1 VNSRILNHVT
11 IGDAPAIVSEPLW
24 VTDDATR
31 DAILV
36 EAEQAYQRGLAEGR
50 RAAMDE
56 ARAESA
62 AVADAVARGAA
73 TLAQTLV
80 AQHTALADALA
91 IRVIETTRA
100 VIGREPT
107 DEGLVLV
114 ERLHGAIARTDEIEL
129 VIRVAGGREAVVAE
143 ALAGRAGVTYEVDT
157 TLGADDVIVTGA
169 FSRLDLRTETLLAA
183 LTEILVSQPPLGSL
197 RDDEADELGAAT
209 HQIAVAPEGL
219 A

>member
-24 VTDDATR
+24 LADDATR
-31 DAILV
+31 EAILV
-36 EAEQAYQRGLAEGR
+36 EAEQAYQRGLSEGR
-50 RAAMDE
+50 RVAMNE
-56 ARAESA
+56 VQ
-62 AVADAVARGAA
+62 AVADAVARSAA
-73 TLAQTLV
+73 TLAKTLV
-80 AQHTALADALA
+80 AQHAALADALA

-114 ERLHGAIARTDEIEL
+114 ERLHSAIARTDEIEL

-143 ALAGRAGVTYEVDT
+143 ALTGRAGVTYEVDT

-183 LTEILVSQPPLGSL
+183 LTEILVSQPALGPL

-209 HQIAVAPEGL
+209 HQIAAASEGL